1 MGNCSFKGT
10 TGECHHSIR
19 ILCDSGSILQ
29 FKGPR
34 TVAQVL
40 ENRPGYG
47 VFRQGHVSSPLSDQE
62 SLSYGLLYY
71 LLPLKEVQPDQK
83 TRFSDGVSDAGND
96 DRVKNSVRVAACDYV
111 ENLSNSSAL
120 EVLPSAKNGVWKV
133 KLVID
138 TRQLEE
144 ILSEQVNT
152 GALIEK
158 MRMAATAYSISSPT
172 RSRTMS
178 TWKVGWKPTFFKTF
192 LAPVNSGKIPKRTVS
207 IDDAAEGSNLDL
219 SSC

>member
-10 TGECHHSIR
+10 TGECHHSLR
-19 ILCDSGSILQ
+19 VLTDTGSILQ
-29 FKGPR
+29 FKGPK

-47 VFRQGHVSSPLSDQE
+47 VFRQGCASSPLSDQE

-71 LLPLKEVQPDQK
+71 LLPLKEDIK
-83 TRFSDGVSDAGND
+83 TRND
-96 DRVKNSVRVAACDYV
+96 ERVKNSACDYV
-111 ENLSNSSAL
+111 DNLSNGSAL

-133 KLVID
+133 KLMID

-144 ILSEQVNT
+144 ILSEEVNIE
-152 GALIEK
+152 ALIEK
-158 MRMAATAYSISSPT
+158 MRMAATTYSISSPT

-178 TWKVGWKPTFFKTF
+178 TWKMG
-192 LAPVNSGKIPKRTVS
+192 
-207 IDDAAEGSNLDL
+207 
-219 SSC
+219 